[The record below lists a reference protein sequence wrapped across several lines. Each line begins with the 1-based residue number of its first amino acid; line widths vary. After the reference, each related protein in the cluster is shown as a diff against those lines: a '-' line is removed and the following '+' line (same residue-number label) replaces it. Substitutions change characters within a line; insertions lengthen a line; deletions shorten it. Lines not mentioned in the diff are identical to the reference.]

1 MFSRSSSQ
9 PGTGA
14 RAGSSAGVCSAPLL
28 SSSEDEN
35 QPAGFSDSAV
45 LQAPSSAARTTNPAA
60 KNGALF
66 NPPYRLQS
74 TPGNDRRSASHDTVG
89 AGRDQTGPFR
99 GCIPGAESTPCRRGL
114 EGSRG
119 IAVEK
124 IDEDAFRRRFER
136 HLSWVLS
143 AGKGGERGDFSGLDL
158 DGANLHGYTLHG
170 ATFAGASLRR
180 AELRRAELRDADLA
194 GADLGGAFLHDAV
207 LTNACLRGARLARA
221 ELVRADLAGADLS
234 DADLAGADLLHAV
247 LDGADLD
254 GADLTTVLS
263 LKPGQLAKARLTPR
277 TRLPEGL
284 TDLLA

>member
-1 MFSRSSSQ
+1 MQCWIVFNVDVLHVGLALVAQ
-9 PGTGA
+9 PNC
-14 RAGSSAGVCSAPLL
+14 AG
-28 SSSEDEN
+28 D
-35 QPAGFSDSAV
+35 
-45 LQAPSSAARTTNPAA
+45 
-60 KNGALF
+60 
-66 NPPYRLQS
+66 
-74 TPGNDRRSASHDTVG
+74 DTIM
-89 AGRDQTGPFR
+89 PFR
-99 GCIPGAESTPCRRGL
+99 RFDRHPLRACIWRSVSTPCRRGL
-114 EGSRG
+114 DGSRG
-119 IAVEK
+119 AAVEK
-124 IDEDAFRRRFER
+124 IDGDAFRGRFER

-207 LTNACLRGARLARA
+207 LTDACLRGARLARA

-263 LKPGQLAKARLTPR
+263 LKPGQLVKARLTPR